1 MRQTSLSLLLSLV
14 VAALPALAGDFV
26 LLTVES
32 PGLVAVKN
40 GRPQGPGVDVVN
52 ELQRRAGTAMKLVPV
67 SWLDGLKQLESAP
80 ERAMFPMAG
89 DYGMRKKFVFVGP
102 VAEMEYCFF
111 AAKDGEA
118 APATL
123 EEAKA
128 HRIGVLQNGICH
140 QFLLGLGFGNLFV
153 ADGADRLLP
162 MLLDGGFD
170 LLLAGKD
177 DVRRAAANANVAPDK
192 YREVLV
198 AFTSALHVGFNRQA
212 DAAIVEK
219 WKKALADM
227 AADGTLAKLLR
238 GGAKA
243 PAPVA
248 EVLPVD
254 DAGKDASAAPA
265 GDKAAPPAPAQPAPG
280 K

>member
-1 MRQTSLSLLLSLV
+1 MRQTLLSLLLLAA
-14 VAALPALAGDFV
+14 AALPGWAGEFV

-32 PGLVAVKN
+32 PGLVAIKN
-40 GRPQGPGVDVVN
+40 GRPEGPGVEVIG
-52 ELQRRAGTAMKLVPV
+52 ELQRRAGTAMKLAPV
-67 SWLDGLKQLESAP
+67 SWLDGLKQLAETP

-153 ADGADRLLP
+153 AEGADRLLP
-162 MLLDGGFD
+162 MLLEGNFD

-177 DVRRAAANANVAPDK
+177 EVRRAAAAANVAPDK

-198 AFTSALHVGFNRQA
+198 AFTSALHVGFNQQA
-212 DAAIVEK
+212 DAAVVEK

-227 AADGTLAKLLR
+227 AADGTLEKLLR

-248 EVLPVD
+248 DVLPVD
-254 DAGKDASAAPA
+254 DPGKDASAAPA